1 MFALNSPCHVN
12 IYTFRVLDTPND
24 YLELLSAF
32 PHAPDSFTAK
42 AWLSWLS
49 SSAADQDGVQAAEG
63 EAVGNQDVV
72 IDGRGRQGQW

>member
-1 MFALNSPCHVN
+1 MPNLTCHSN
-12 IYTFRVLDTPND
+12 IYTLHMLNALND